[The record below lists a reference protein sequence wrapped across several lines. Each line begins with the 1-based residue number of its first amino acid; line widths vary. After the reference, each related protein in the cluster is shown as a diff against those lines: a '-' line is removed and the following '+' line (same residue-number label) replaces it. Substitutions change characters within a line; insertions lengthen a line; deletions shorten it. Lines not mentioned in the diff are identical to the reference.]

1 MTVEIHVSRVHHPVD
16 VLGPGRR
23 VGIWMQGCDI
33 GCRGC
38 VSRDTWDPAGGSTT
52 TVAALVDRIA
62 DLTDGLQ
69 VDGVTISGG
78 EPFQQPTAL
87 LELVHALRERLD
99 STRTRPVDVMVYSG
113 YPLRRLREE
122 HRSVLDVVDAVVP
135 EPFVEQAGEGP
146 QWTGSANQR
155 VVPVS
160 PLGEERFTDDVVD
173 AGESAPRIQMAVD
186 DQVWMVGI
194 PRRGDMD
201 RLTVAL
207 AERGVVL
214 HGASWWP

>member
-1 MTVEIHVSRVHHPVD
+1 
-16 VLGPGRR
+16 
-23 VGIWMQGCDI
+23 
-33 GCRGC
+33 
-38 VSRDTWDPAGGSTT
+38 
-52 TVAALVDRIA
+52 
-62 DLTDGLQ
+62 
-69 VDGVTISGG
+69 
-78 EPFQQPTAL
+78 
-87 LELVHALRERLD
+87 
-99 STRTRPVDVMVYSG
+99 MVYSG

-146 QWTGSANQR
+146 LWTGSANQR
-155 VVPVS
+155 IVPVS